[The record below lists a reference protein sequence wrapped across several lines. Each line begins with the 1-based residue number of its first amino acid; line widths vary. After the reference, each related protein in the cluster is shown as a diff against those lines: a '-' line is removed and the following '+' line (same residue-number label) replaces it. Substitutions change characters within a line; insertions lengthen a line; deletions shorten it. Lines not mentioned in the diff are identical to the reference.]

1 VSFTTAPAIIA
12 TGLIGS
18 VTVLCPPLSLGAGT
32 EPPFGTAHFATP
44 DLKPL
49 LSPKIMLTAVELD
62 QRRSDFMEM
71 LHQHYEANNLL
82 TGLWERFAYESA
94 ANLRD
99 LDYNILRSDLVRAF
113 GNTDSDLA
121 NRYAD
126 AAITVLIGHLLP
138 QRG

>member
-1 VSFTTAPAIIA
+1 M
-12 TGLIGS
+12 
-18 VTVLCPPLSLGAGT
+18 VLPS
-32 EPPFGTAHFATP
+32 GTAHSATP

-49 LSPKIMLTAVELD
+49 QSLKPMLTAVELD

-99 LDYNILRSDLVRAF
+99 LDYNILRSDLIRAF
-113 GNTDSDLA
+113 GSADSDLA

-126 AAITVLIGHLLP
+126 AAITVLIGHLRPKQL
-138 QRG
+138 